1 MIWSPE
7 IGQKVF
13 ADIVVILDDFLSF
26 VSLVSEHVFACFD
39 VRRLYVVPQ
48 SREHLGPMLKGFI
61 TQLDVISDSY
71 TYDKD

>member
-26 VSLVSEHVFACFD
+26 VSLVSEHVFTCFD

-48 SREHLGPMLKGFI
+48 SR
-61 TQLDVISDSY
+61 
-71 TYDKD
+71 